1 LLAGSLAAASSAV
14 CGSYFGLLGTVGGAA
29 AGSVATALSTEI
41 YQRFLEHARDR
52 IRPGGPRTG
61 PGRSAATPAAHDRY
75 DQDQYGQYEQDQYEP
90 APAARRRWVPRL
102 VVVSLVL
109 FALAMGAVS
118 GIEWVRGEPLSGGAK
133 GTSVGHLLGGGL
145 GSTVDGLLGGGNNS
159 GTSDDKSGDD
169 STKGNDHGLVG
180 GLLGGLTG
188 N

>member
-1 LLAGSLAAASSAV
+1 MLAGSLAAGSSAV

-52 IRPGGPRTG
+52 IRPGGPRNG
-61 PGRSAATPAAHDRY
+61 PGRSATTPAAY
-75 DQDQYGQYEQDQYEP
+75 DQYEQDQDGQYEP
-90 APAARRRWVPRL
+90 APAPRRRWLPRL

-118 GIEWVRGEPLSGGAK
+118 GIEWVRGEPLSGGSK

-145 GSTVDGLLGGGNNS
+145 GSTVDGLLGGGNSS

-169 STKGNDHGLVG
+169 STKSNDHGLVG